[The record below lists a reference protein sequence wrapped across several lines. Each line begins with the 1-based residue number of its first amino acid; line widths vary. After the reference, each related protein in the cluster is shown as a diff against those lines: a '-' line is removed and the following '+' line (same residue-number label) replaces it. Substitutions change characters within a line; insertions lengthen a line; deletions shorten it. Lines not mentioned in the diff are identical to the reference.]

1 MRFLFL
7 AVIAA
12 VLVVPVSAAAATAPV
27 SAVSVGDKTCL
38 HVENP
43 DGALTSKTIIE
54 WTITDPS
61 GTVYVDPNFLAGRI
75 FYWGQPSLTWSCID
89 NSILAAQGSGWTAT
103 VTLLRA
109 KSAGGTTTLA
119 FF

>member
-1 MRFLFL
+1 MKVLFL

-12 VLVVPVSAAAATAPV
+12 VLVVPVSVAATAPV
-27 SAVSVGDKTCL
+27 SVVSVGDKTCL

-61 GTVYVDPNFLAGRI
+61 GAVYVDPNFLAGRI
-75 FYWGQPSLTWSCID
+75 FYSGQPSLTWSCID

-103 VTLLRA
+103 VKILRA
-109 KSAGGTTTLA
+109 KSAGGTTTLT